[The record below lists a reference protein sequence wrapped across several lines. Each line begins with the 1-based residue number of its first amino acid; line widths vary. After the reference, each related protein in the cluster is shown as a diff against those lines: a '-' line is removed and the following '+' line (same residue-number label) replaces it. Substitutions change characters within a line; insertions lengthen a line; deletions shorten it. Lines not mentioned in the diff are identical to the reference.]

1 MPAELL
7 ETEEVVV
14 LAEAPEVVAIMGQ
27 VGFGIPVLLAIMAT
41 SPAHPPVAP
50 EAQDRAV
57 PAAAP
62 QRHRLKAGAAVV
74 APAPTVTAAR
84 VLAARVE
91 RVAAV
96 VAALAVQVC
105 RLETHHPA
113 ARQIPHALAAEVVAG
128 PEKTYPGQ
136 TPEQVAQAEEVGVM

>member
-1 MPAELL
+1 LPAELL

-41 SPAHPPVAP
+41 SPAH
-50 EAQDRAV
+50 
-57 PAAAP
+57 
-62 QRHRLKAGAAVV
+62 